1 MGKSNRIRVKR
12 VDTKVSAPKKKQQG
26 MPSWAVT
33 LIAVAITVAIIC
45 SAALLIMSS
54 NGVFGRM
61 RIAMRSDD
69 YKVNQNTFSYF
80 FNTVYTSFQT
90 EYESSMSSFSLD
102 TSKPLKDQPYG
113 GSGSGY
119 AYETYYLGEFEG
131 TWYDY
136 FMEQTKSQ
144 VKTTLI
150 YCEAA
155 DELGI
160 SLDDEDMASIDS
172 SVASIET
179 QASLY
184 AAYGYTVDTYLAE
197 TYGTGV
203 SVKDIRKGLE
213 LSALA
218 TKCSNAIA
226 EQVEDAVNDDMI
238 ASEYDDNK
246 VGYDLIDYMMYTVSV
261 KYDDAVKEVLGD
273 EYNENYT
280 LTEEQET
287 EVKEKY
293 IELIAKAETFAN
305 ELAEIDNDVDFYSTV
320 INHMLGEAYDEAYEK
335 VDFADEEDPI
345 PEPSDEAKK
354 TIKEKTIASIIAAFQ
369 ANKDKDSVVIEG
381 DAAKDEETEKWM
393 LYGIEVDTEY
403 ATELNIIYKNLY
415 ANFAE
420 DEDTLTKEGVSF
432 SESNDFILGAFKD
445 LVVDEGSDSDIEKID
460 VNGTKVLFAGD
471 EDLEEQDDDYVMYEY
486 YNANVYMLTKAPY
499 QDTDHAKNLSYIL
512 STNKSIA
519 NNIIYSLKQMEAVDA
534 EAFADIV
541 EDEEFSENA
550 YHYTYENYT
559 KGTFGVAAFDNWIF
573 AKGLK
578 PGSFSTDVITMDE
591 STENGSTTGTYCVA
605 FFDEDG
611 DENWYVAAKAA
622 VLNEL
627 YQEKNAEL
635 EAAHSVEMNDKVIAK
650 VDA

>member
-12 VDTKVSAPKKKQQG
+12 VDTKVSAPKKKQNG

-33 LIAVAITVAIIC
+33 LIAVVITVAIVC

-80 FNTVYTSFQT
+80 FNTVYTNFQT

-102 TSKPLKDQPYG
+102 TSKPLKDQTYG
-113 GSGSGY
+113 KSESGY

-155 DELGI
+155 DELDI

-172 SVASIET
+172 SIESIET

-184 AAYGYTVDTYLAE
+184 AAYGYTVDTYLTE

-203 SVKDIRKGLE
+203 SLKDIRKGLE

-226 EQVEDAVNDDMI
+226 EQVEDSLDDDMI
-238 ASEYDDNK
+238 ESEYDDNK
-246 VGYDLIDYMMYTVSV
+246 VNYDLIDYMMYTVSV
-261 KYDDAVKEVLGD
+261 KYNDAVKEVLGD

-280 LTEEQET
+280 LTEEQEA

-305 ELAEIDNDVDFYSTV
+305 ELAEIDDDVKFYSTV
-320 INHMLGEAYDEAYEK
+320 INHILDEAYDEAYEK
-335 VDFADEEDPI
+335 VNFADEEDPI
-345 PEPSDEAKK
+345 PEPSDANKK
-354 TIKEKTIASIIAAFQ
+354 IIKEKTIASIIAAFN
-369 ANKDKDSVVIEG
+369 ANKDKEGVEIKG
-381 DAAKDEETEKWM
+381 DADKNSEGKWI
-393 LYGIEVDTEY
+393 LYDIEVDVEY
-403 ATELNIIYKNLY
+403 ATELNTIYKNLY
-415 ANFAE
+415 ANFVD
-420 DEDTLTKEGVSF
+420 DEDALTKEGVGF

-445 LVVDEGSDSDIEKID
+445 LVVDEDADSDIEKID
-460 VNGTKVLFAGD
+460 VNGTKVLYAGD

-499 QDTDHAKNLSYIL
+499 QDKDHAKDLSYIL
-512 STNKSIA
+512 STDKTVAKSIIDA
-519 NNIIYSLKQMEAVDA
+519 LKEMDVVDA
-534 EAFADIV
+534 DSFAKVV
-541 EDEEFSENA
+541 EDEDFAEKA

-573 AKGLK
+573 AKGLAE
-578 PGSFSTDVITMDE
+578 GSFSTDVITMDE
-591 STENGSTTGTYCVA
+591 KTENGSTTGTYCVA
-605 FFDEDG
+605 FFDKDG
-611 DENWYVAAKAA
+611 DENWYVAARDT

-627 YQEKNAEL
+627 YQEKNTEL